1 MIGMTNRFFQ
11 FNTRR
16 QAVKPWRTHLLRI
29 LVFWTRSI
37 SKVAISSRFIGINRV
52 AVYSFSV
59 LPFLMTVNGGIAL
72 NFRRPNWLFRKVSK
86 SMDPNVTRWAKDDKS
101 LTKPNWLTTT
111 NRGWF
116 RTNKVS
122 AIRHVY
128 TIVKMYYTLYNVK
141 AIIS

>member
-37 SKVAISSRFIGINRV
+37 SKVAILSRLIGINRV

-59 LPFLMTVNGGIAL
+59 LLFLMTVNGEIAL
-72 NFRRPNWLFRKVSK
+72 NFRRPNWLFRKIRK
-86 SMDPNVTRWAKDDKS
+86 SINPNVTRWAKDNKS
-101 LTKPNWLTTT
+101 LTKPNWLTTPT
-111 NRGWF
+111 GGDF
-116 RTNKVS
+116 ARTRFPRLDTC
-122 AIRHVY
+122 IP
-128 TIVKMYYTLYNVK
+128 L
-141 AIIS
+141 